1 MSAKAV
7 LLVVSVSF
15 AASAA
20 PPGAMVSAKLDVP
33 DVLKNGTFATD
44 RYLTIPPGFQ
54 ISLFA
59 AVAGARFMAVAP
71 NGDVLVSQPDA
82 GQVTLLRPIASG
94 LPQTFT
100 FVNGLRRPH
109 DIAFY
114 TASGTSYVYI
124 AETNQINRFRYV
136 AGDTAAHDREVIIK
150 GLPDGQA
157 ISGYA
162 HELKNIAIG
171 SDGHLYVSIGSSCNV
186 CAEDTTSDPVRGA
199 IYQYNADGTGGRLF
213 ARGLRNAEGVRFLP
227 GTNTLWAAVNNRDN
241 IPYPVQDSSGNYGQ
255 VIWSYVDSHP
265 PDLLTAV
272 RDGGNYGWPFCDSN
286 PDNGLDQM
294 PFNPDFDTNQD
305 SHVDCGKMDA
315 VTKGIPAHSAPLG
328 LVFLSD
334 TAFAQLYRNGAAVAL
349 HGSWDR
355 TTKTGYKIIYFPWS
369 TTTGLPGEQMDLVTG
384 WLDDASQTAWG
395 RPVDVAV
402 DGTGSLLISDD
413 AAGAIYR
420 LTYAP
425 AAVSAASEFA
435 LLAPESIGSIFGT
448 NLSRKVASTLSPT
461 WPTSLGGVQL
471 TVQDSAGAARL
482 APLAYVSPGEIIFE
496 VPAGTATG
504 NATLISPQRPGTF
517 SLGTVLIA
525 PTAPALFSANGDGQG
540 VAAATAVKVFI
551 PTNLEAPVSVF
562 TCEGGNCKSVPIQL
576 GVDTPI
582 NVSFYGTGIRD
593 RKSLADVSLTI
604 GGVNAPVLYA
614 GPQGE
619 FPGLDQVTVGLPLTL
634 HGVGEVDVVLT
645 VDGQTSNTVRIAVE

>member
-1 MSAKAV
+1 MTAKAV
-7 LLVVSVSF
+7 LPVVSLLVV
-15 AASAA
+15 ASAA
-20 PPGAMVSAKLDVP
+20 PPGAMVRAKLDVP
-33 DVLKNGTFATD
+33 DALRNGTFATD

-59 AVAGARFMAVAP
+59 AVGGARFMAVAP

-82 GQVTLLRPIASG
+82 GQVTLLRPVAG
-94 LPQTFT
+94 GVPQTFT

-109 DIAFY
+109 DMAFY
-114 TASGTSYVYI
+114 TANGTSYVYI
-124 AETNQINRFRYV
+124 AEMNQINRYRYV
-136 AGDTAAHDREVIIK
+136 SGDTAAHDREVIIK

-241 IPYPVQDSSGNYGQ
+241 VPYPVEDASENYGQ
-255 VIWSYVDSHP
+255 VIWSYVDNHP

-286 PDNGLDQM
+286 PDKALDQM

-305 SHVDCGKMDA
+305 GHVDCAKMDA
-315 VTKGIPAHSAPLG
+315 VTKGMPAHSAPLG
-328 LVFLSD
+328 LVFLGD
-334 TAFAQLYRNGAAVAL
+334 TTFAQPYRNGAAVAL

-355 TTKTGYKIIYFPWS
+355 TTKTGYKVIYFPWS
-369 TTTGLPGEQMDLVTG
+369 TTTGLPGAQMDLVTG

-402 DGTGSLLISDD
+402 DGTGGLLISDD

-435 LLAPESIGSIFGT
+435 LLAPGSIGSIFGT
-448 NLSRKVASTLSPT
+448 NLSQKIARTLSPA

-471 TVQDSAGAARL
+471 MMQDSAGTERF

-504 NATLISPQRPGTF
+504 SATLILPQRAGTF
-517 SLGTVLIA
+517 SLGSILVA
-525 PTAPALFSANGDGQG
+525 ATAPALFSANGDGQG

-551 PTNLEAPVSVF
+551 PTNLQAPVSVF

-582 NVSFYGTGIRD
+582 NVSFYGTGIRG

-604 GGVNAPVLYA
+604 GGVSALVQYA

-619 FPGLDQVTVGLPLTL
+619 YPGLDQVTVALPLTL
-634 HGVGEVDVVLT
+634 HGAGEADVVLT
-645 VDGQTSNTVRIAVE
+645 VDGQTSNTVRIAVQ